1 VEAVGATFW
10 AGLGRM
16 QELWPPNVAPFGPVK
31 WPLST
36 FVLPSSLIWRT
47 RPSASG
53 TQPRPA
59 FEVHAGQHSSIAT
72 SAGKRG
78 SGYYYVVRR
87 NDADVE
93 LYIDRRKEAEAENK
107 AIFDTLAESRAA
119 IEAAFG
125 ESLDWQRLEGRR
137 ACRIKKDINV
147 GGYRDEEKWPHIHD
161 AMIDAMLRLEKGLK
175 PHIARLDV

>member
-1 VEAVGATFW
+1 MGNRSLRFRRGGSWSDVLGWFGADAGALAPQCRTFR
-10 AGLGRM
+10 AC
-16 QELWPPNVAPFGPVK
+16 EVASQH
-31 WPLST
+31 LL
-36 FVLPSSLIWRT
+36 LPSSLIWRT

-59 FEVHAGQHSSIAT
+59 FKVHAGQPSSIAT

-125 ESLDWQRLEGRR
+125 ESLDWQRLEVGAPVESRR
-137 ACRIKKDINV
+137 TSMSEATETRRS
-147 GGYRDEEKWPHIHD
+147 GPTSTMR
-161 AMIDAMLRLEKGLK
+161 
-175 PHIARLDV
+175 